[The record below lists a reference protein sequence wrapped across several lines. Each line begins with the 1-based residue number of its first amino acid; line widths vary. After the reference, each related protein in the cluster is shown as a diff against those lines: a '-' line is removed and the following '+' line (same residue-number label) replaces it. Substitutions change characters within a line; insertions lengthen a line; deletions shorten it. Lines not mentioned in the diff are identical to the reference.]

1 MVYDASNSPQGFKDN
16 ENATPF
22 DEEDYTYDA
31 NGNMT
36 ADANKGITE
45 INYNHLN
52 LPTEIIYSSTKK
64 ISYLYDASGSKLQ
77 KVVTSGAS
85 VVSTDYLDGYQYRN
99 GILQFFGTSEGYVT
113 DIRTK
118 IDPTTQKD
126 NYNYVY
132 NYLDHLGNVRM
143 SYSYNETQNV
153 LKIIEE
159 NGYYPYGMKHEAYNT
174 VLNRYKAV
182 LNDTKVELKGVPS
195 GGDYTTLDDSFN
207 KYRFN
212 GQEYQSELGLNI
224 TAMDYRQYDN
234 ALGRFN
240 CVDMVTHFSQTP
252 YQFGNGNPMYWAD
265 PTGLFGEGS
274 TWIENLWN
282 ASGSGTTWNN
292 TGSSFTSG
300 DISIDHNGASNMFDA
315 ETGIAYEGL
324 GAVTVGYNAQ
334 SLNYAANAG
343 GIIQMHL
350 YTTGKYYQDH
360 RDRFFSN
367 QVDELQDYFGAIGAV
382 DPTGIVDGLN
392 SLGYL
397 ARGQKANAA
406 IAALGIIPYAGD
418 LAKGVKYTKSTMAI
432 GREVHAAYNAGK
444 IGKEFRLLSGK
455 RIDFLDIENG
465 IIHELKPFN
474 PRAMKAGEKQLQ
486 MYLKELQ
493 SPAMLE
499 AFPQFN
505 GIQWKTILETY

>member
-182 LNDTKVELKGVPS
+182 ELLPLS
-195 GGDYTTLDDSFN
+195 
-207 KYRFN
+207 
-212 GQEYQSELGLNI
+212 
-224 TAMDYRQYDN
+224 
-234 ALGRFN
+234 
-240 CVDMVTHFSQTP
+240 
-252 YQFGNGNPMYWAD
+252 
-265 PTGLFGEGS
+265 
-274 TWIENLWN
+274 
-282 ASGSGTTWNN
+282 
-292 TGSSFTSG
+292 
-300 DISIDHNGASNMFDA
+300 
-315 ETGIAYEGL
+315 
-324 GAVTVGYNAQ
+324 
-334 SLNYAANAG
+334 
-343 GIIQMHL
+343 
-350 YTTGKYYQDH
+350 
-360 RDRFFSN
+360 
-367 QVDELQDYFGAIGAV
+367 
-382 DPTGIVDGLN
+382 
-392 SLGYL
+392 
-397 ARGQKANAA
+397 GQK
-406 IAALGIIPYAGD
+406 
-418 LAKGVKYTKSTMAI
+418 S
-432 GREVHAAYNAGK
+432 
-444 IGKEFRLLSGK
+444 
-455 RIDFLDIENG
+455 
-465 IIHELKPFN
+465 
-474 PRAMKAGEKQLQ
+474 
-486 MYLKELQ
+486 
-493 SPAMLE
+493 
-499 AFPQFN
+499 
-505 GIQWKTILETY
+505 